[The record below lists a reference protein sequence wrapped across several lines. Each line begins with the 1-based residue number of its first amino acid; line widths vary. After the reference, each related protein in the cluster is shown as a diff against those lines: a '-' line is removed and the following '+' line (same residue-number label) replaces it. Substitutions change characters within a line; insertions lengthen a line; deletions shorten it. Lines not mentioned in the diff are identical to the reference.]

1 MFEYRRIGA
10 LVLALTLAAPIAASA
25 DATAS
30 APAPA
35 PPPIVSTRFSTA
47 TVAKL
52 RTRIAAI
59 LAAARTGE
67 LRGAHVAFLAIDAKR
82 GTLIDAVHP
91 DGDFIPASTFKLI
104 VGSASLDLLGAE
116 HRFVTTLSSDGTR
129 AGTALHG
136 DLILRGGGDPTLDGK
151 VLREAA
157 RAVARSGI
165 TRVDGALLLD
175 NTAFRYPSA
184 LYRPGWA
191 WDDLTY
197 GYGAPTDALSL
208 DENALHIT
216 VSPGAHPGSAVT
228 LSVSPQ
234 TPSLQIE
241 NHAITGS
248 SEASDSIDAMRPWN
262 DPNVVRIIGVIP
274 QGAKAPD
281 RFRVAVENPQAFV
294 GDAFLADLE
303 ANGVAIAAGMR
314 TDPLPPHATTIWEH
328 RSPPLSTILA
338 RMWQPSDNFIAEM
351 LFRHLGGAR
360 AERAWLRRV
369 GVDPQR
375 LTIVDGSGLSAY
387 DRITPRALVRILQYD
402 RAPQRK
408 AIVEAALPLSGVRGT
423 LKDRFRDPILR
434 GKIDAKTGSVNHVR
448 TLAGYLQTERHG
460 TVTFALLVN
469 DWMDRGPGAMK
480 RLDAVRGAI
489 LRAIATAP

>member
-1 MFEYRRIGA
+1 MRKRLGA
-10 LVLALTLAAPIAASA
+10 LALAALLAAPMLASA
-25 DATAS
+25 DTS
-30 APAPA
+30 APPTPA
-35 PPPIVSTRFSTA
+35 STRFSTA
-47 TVAKL
+47 EVARL
-52 RTRIAAI
+52 RARIAAI
-59 LAAARTGE
+59 LRTARNGT
-67 LRGAHVAFLAIDAKR
+67 LRGAHVAFLAIDANR
-82 GTLIDAVHP
+82 GTLIDSVHP
-91 DGDFIPASTFKLI
+91 DDDFIPASTFKLI
-104 VGSASLDLLGAE
+104 VGSASLDRFGPKQ
-116 HRFVTTLSSDGTR
+116 RFVTTLSSDGTR

-136 DLILRGGGDPTLDGK
+136 DLILRGGGDPTLDDK
-151 VLREAA
+151 ALREAA

-165 TRVDGALLLD
+165 TRIDGALILD

-197 GYGAPTDALSL
+197 GYGAPTDALSV

-216 VSPGAHPGSAVT
+216 VAPGPRPGSAVA
-228 LSVSPQ
+228 LSVSPE
-234 TPSLQIE
+234 TASLQIE

-248 SEASDSIDAMRPWN
+248 SEATDTIDAMRPWN

-274 QGAKAPD
+274 QGAKGPD

-303 ANGVAIAAGMR
+303 ANGVAVAAGMR
-314 TDPLPPHATTIWEH
+314 TDASPPGATTLWQH

-369 GVDPQR
+369 GIDPKT

-387 DRITPRALVRILQYD
+387 DRVTPRALVRILQYD
-402 RAPQRK
+402 RAPQRR

-423 LKDRFRDPILR
+423 LKYRFRDPILR
-434 GKIDAKTGSVNHVR
+434 GKVNAKTGSVNHVR

-480 RLDAVRGAI
+480 RLDAVRAAI
-489 LRAIATAP
+489 LSAIVAAP

>member
-1 MFEYRRIGA
+1 MRKCLG
-10 LVLALTLAAPIAASA
+10 TLAFAALLASPMLA
-25 DATAS
+25 FAATA
-30 APAPA
+30 A
-35 PPPIVSTRFSTA
+35 PPTLASTRFSTA
-47 TVAKL
+47 EVARL
-52 RTRIAAI
+52 RARIAAI
-59 LAAARTGE
+59 LRAARSGT
-67 LRGAHVAFLAIDAKR
+67 LRGAHVAFLAIDANR

-91 DGDFIPASTFKLI
+91 DDDFIPASTFKLI
-104 VGSASLDLLGAE
+104 VGSASLDTFGPE
-116 HRFVTTLSSDGTR
+116 QRFVTTLASDGTR

-136 DLILRGGGDPTLDGK
+136 DLILRGGGDPTLDDK
-151 VLREAA
+151 ALREAA
-157 RAVARSGI
+157 RAVAQSGI
-165 TRVDGALLLD
+165 TRVDGALILD

-197 GYGAPTDALSL
+197 GYGAPTDALSV
-208 DENALHIT
+208 DENALHVT
-216 VSPGAHPGSAVT
+216 VAPGPRPGSAVA
-228 LSVSPQ
+228 LSVSPE
-234 TPSLQIE
+234 TASLQIE

-248 SEASDSIDAMRPWN
+248 SEATDTIDAMRPWN

-274 QGAKAPD
+274 QGVKSPD

-303 ANGVAIAAGMR
+303 ANGVAVAAGMR
-314 TDPLPPHATTIWEH
+314 TDASPPDATTLWQH

-351 LFRHLGGAR
+351 LYRHLGGAR

-369 GVDPQR
+369 GIDPTT

-387 DRITPRALVRILQYD
+387 DRVTPRALVRVLQYD
-402 RAPQRK
+402 RAPQRR

-423 LKDRFRDPILR
+423 LQYRFRDPTLR
-434 GKIDAKTGSVNHVR
+434 GKVNAKTGSVNHVR
-448 TLAGYLQTERHG
+448 TLAGYLRTEKHG

-480 RLDAVRGAI
+480 RLDAVRAAM
-489 LRAIATAP
+489 LRAIVTAP

>member
-1 MFEYRRIGA
+1 MRKRLG
-10 LVLALTLAAPIAASA
+10 TLAFAALLASPMLA
-25 DATAS
+25 FAATT
-30 APAPA
+30 A
-35 PPPIVSTRFSTA
+35 PPTLASTRFSTA
-47 TVAKL
+47 EVARL
-52 RTRIAAI
+52 RARIAAI
-59 LAAARTGE
+59 LRTARNGT
-67 LRGAHVAFLAIDAKR
+67 LRGAHVAFLAIDANR
-82 GTLIDAVHP
+82 GTLIDSVHP
-91 DGDFIPASTFKLI
+91 DDDFIPASTFKLI
-104 VGSASLDLLGAE
+104 VGSASLDRFGPKQ
-116 HRFVTTLSSDGTR
+116 RFVTTLSSDGTR

-136 DLILRGGGDPTLDGK
+136 DLILRGGGDPTLDDK
-151 VLREAA
+151 ALREAA

-165 TRVDGALLLD
+165 TRIDGALILD

-197 GYGAPTDALSL
+197 GYGAPTDALSV
-208 DENALHIT
+208 DENALHVT
-216 VSPGAHPGSAVT
+216 VAPGPRPGSAVA
-228 LSVSPQ
+228 LSVSPE
-234 TPSLQIE
+234 TASLQIE

-248 SEASDSIDAMRPWN
+248 SEATDTIDAMRPWN

-274 QGAKAPD
+274 QGAKGPD

-303 ANGVAIAAGMR
+303 ANGVAVAAGMR
-314 TDPLPPHATTIWEH
+314 TDASPPGATTLWQH

-369 GVDPQR
+369 GIDPKT

-387 DRITPRALVRILQYD
+387 DRVTPRALVRILQYD
-402 RAPQRK
+402 RAPQRR

-423 LKDRFRDPILR
+423 LKYRFRDPILR
-434 GKIDAKTGSVNHVR
+434 GKVNAKTGSVNHVR

-480 RLDAVRGAI
+480 RLDAVRAAI
-489 LRAIATAP
+489 LSAIVAAP

>member
-1 MFEYRRIGA
+1 MKRLHEMFVRRDLGA
-10 LVLALTLAAPIAASA
+10 LALTLALSMPIASSA
-25 DATAS
+25 AAPSPTPTPS
-30 APAPA
+30 A
-35 PPPIVSTRFSTA
+35 RFSTA
-47 TVAKL
+47 TVANL
-52 RTRIAAI
+52 RARIATI
-59 LAAARTGE
+59 LRSARSGE
-67 LRGAHVAFLAIDAKR
+67 LRGAHLAFLAIDATR

-91 DGDFIPASTFKLI
+91 DDDFIPASTFKLV
-104 VGSASLDLLGAE
+104 VGSASLA
-116 HRFVTTLSSDGTR
+116 RFGPEERFETTLSTDGTR
-129 AGTALHG
+129 VGTALHG

-151 VLREAA
+151 ALRDAA
-157 RAVARSGI
+157 RALARTGI
-165 TRVDGALLLD
+165 TRVDGAVLLD
-175 NTAFRYPSA
+175 DTAFRFPSA

-197 GYGAPTDALSL
+197 GYGAPTSALSL

-216 VSPGAHPGSAVT
+216 VAPGPHPGSAVT
-228 LSVSPQ
+228 LSVSPE
-234 TPSLQIE
+234 TPSLQID
-241 NHAITGS
+241 NRAITGS
-248 SEASDSIDAMRPWN
+248 SEASDTIDAMRPWN
-262 DPNVVRIIGVIP
+262 DPNVVRIVGVIP
-274 QGAKAPD
+274 QGASTPD
-281 RFRVAVENPQAFV
+281 RFRVAIENPQAFI

-303 ANGVAIAAGMR
+303 ANGIAVAAGMR
-314 TDPLPPHATTIWEH
+314 TGALPPQASTIWQH

-360 AERAWLRRV
+360 PERAWLRRV
-369 GVDPQR
+369 GVDPR
-375 LTIVDGSGLSAY
+375 TLTIVDGSGLSAY

-423 LKDRFRDPILR
+423 LKDRFRDPILL
-434 GKIDAKTGSVNHVR
+434 GKVNAKTGSVNHVR
-448 TLAGYLQTERHG
+448 TLAGYLHTQRHG

>member
-1 MFEYRRIGA
+1 MFGRSGSGA
-10 LVLALTLAAPIAASA
+10 LALALTLSTPIAVSA
-25 DATAS
+25 GTK
-30 APAPA
+30 APSPS
-35 PPPIVSTRFSTA
+35 ISTRFSTA
-47 TVAKL
+47 TVAAL
-52 RTRIAAI
+52 RARIGRI
-59 LAAARTGE
+59 LRAARAGE

-82 GTLIDAVHP
+82 GTLIDSIHP
-91 DGDFIPASTFKLI
+91 DDDFIPASTFKLI
-104 VGSASLDLLGAE
+104 VGSASLDTFGADR
-116 HRFVTTLSSDGTR
+116 RFVTTLSSDGTR
-129 AGTALHG
+129 EGTALHG

-151 VLREAA
+151 ALRDAA
-157 RAVARSGI
+157 RAVARTGI

-175 NTAFRYPSA
+175 DTAFRYPSA

-197 GYGAPTDALSL
+197 GYGAPTSALSL
-208 DENALHIT
+208 DENALHVT
-216 VSPGAHPGSAVT
+216 VAPGPRPGAAVV
-228 LSVSPQ
+228 LSVAPQ

-241 NHAITGS
+241 NRAITGS
-248 SEASDSIDAMRPWN
+248 SEATDTIDAMRPWN
-262 DPNVVRIIGVIP
+262 DPNVVRIFGVIP
-274 QGAKAPD
+274 QSAKSPD

-303 ANGVAIAAGMR
+303 ANGIAVAAGIR
-314 TDPLPPHATTIWEH
+314 TDATPPQVTKIWQH
-328 RSPPLSTILA
+328 RSPPLATILA

-351 LFRHLGGAR
+351 LFRQLGGAR
-360 AERAWLRRV
+360 AERAWLRKV
-369 GVDPQR
+369 GIDPKT

-387 DRITPRALVRILQYD
+387 DRVTPRALVRILQYD
-402 RAPQRK
+402 RAPQNR

-423 LKDRFRDPILR
+423 LQDRFRDPILR
-434 GKIDAKTGSVNHVR
+434 GKVNAKTGSVNHVR